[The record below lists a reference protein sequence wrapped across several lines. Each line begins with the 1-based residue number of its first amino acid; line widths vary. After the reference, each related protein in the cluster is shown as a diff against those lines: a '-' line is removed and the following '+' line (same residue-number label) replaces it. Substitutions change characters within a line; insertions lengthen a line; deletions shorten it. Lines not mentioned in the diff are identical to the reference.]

1 MSSRSFYSRIHPF
14 LVALAVLIAL
24 FLWASAR
31 NGDKADYS
39 FLVMP
44 TIPIEVM
51 AIALIVFL
59 LGLFGIPY
67 IARNGGKAL
76 IPLLAIGVIA
86 GLLVW
91 PH

>member
-51 AIALIVFL
+51 AIAIIMFL

-67 IARNGGKAL
+67 LRRNGLMGLVPLTIIGAL
-76 IPLLAIGVIA
+76 AWFLLS
-86 GLLVW
+86 
-91 PH
+91 H